1 MSMTMAACG
10 VTRICHDCEGWVQ
23 CSNDSAWSYFNMA
36 LNAGTASPE
45 VIVSSPSSLILRKCH
60 LPKHCRIPGASIAV
74 EGVAST
80 YWTTSSG
87 DDTSSYSD
95 EVWLISQKLTLIKDP
110 GRDLMP
116 GKHQLP
122 FSFQLPSRLPPSLS
136 ASYGKVKYTFRA
148 RAVSSGLFSFNGKVD
163 GRLTVAPHRDLNE
176 HPRLGKPVTLES
188 KTAWSLFGPSSKRFT
203 LTMPKS
209 GFAGGEAIE
218 IWVDGPQSVL
228 EAMASGDG
236 RLKLKR
242 RTVFRA
248 GAFTQE
254 KKQVLSVLKPGRVA
268 ASWRVLRLPVPSG
281 EASVEEDVCRI
292 ITVSH
297 YVKVCGEPGRS
308 AQHWYRR
315 QGRSRGLCRLVF
327 SYTLTKIQC
336 FSVLPVT
343 AVRTDG
349 AGVTRQQAFSW

>member
-297 YVKVCGEPGRS
+297 YVKVSTGGI
-308 AQHWYRR
+308 H
-315 QGRSRGLCRLVF
+315 LHV
-327 SYTLTKIQC
+327 
-336 FSVLPVT
+336 PVT
-343 AVRTDG
+343 IGTVALRPH
-349 AGVTRQQAFSW
+349 